1 MHHNGHY
8 CPNTAEPTQPP
19 SSNAPCE
26 TGRHHLC
33 RTRFPCLPTTQQ
45 PPPTE
50 TTATLA
56 NNPAPIQQPPFD
68 YQATLDCIT
77 KDIEM
82 TLKAKFDA
90 AIANLQ
96 QSFMN
101 LECRVDQKLQMHMD
115 NMKALQAD
123 KSTQDDHT
131 QCLEQVTKTLDT
143 LVAQMHVLLD
153 SRLSPM
159 PQNGIGLL

>member
-1 MHHNGHY
+1 
-8 CPNTAEPTQPP
+8 
-19 SSNAPCE
+19 
-26 TGRHHLC
+26 
-33 RTRFPCLPTTQQ
+33 
-45 PPPTE
+45 
-50 TTATLA
+50 
-56 NNPAPIQQPPFD
+56 
-68 YQATLDCIT
+68 
-77 KDIEM
+77 M

-123 KSTQDDHT
+123 KSTQDNHT
-131 QCLEQVTKTLDT
+131 QHLKQVTKTLDT

-153 SRLSPM
+153 SQLSPM
-159 PQNGIGLL
+159 PRNGVGLL